1 MDKNHA
7 ILPYVVKPALECQC
21 LTLCQ
26 ICFSRLIEPNPIV
39 TSTLQQVI
47 TSILQEGE
55 RTVLQFPLS
64 QSSTVELYNSI
75 TASSSTTFLLS
86 LLVSCSLSY
95 STIFLHTILHQTQTC
110 SESGLLHHLYHII
123 LLTQILFSSTFHIRK
138 LLMNN
143 SNNILP
149 SYLEHSSLI
158 EDIVLSLATSIHMI
172 SSQKDLA
179 IIINILS
186 DTISIFVS
194 KWKELYLTNDILL
207 NMNLPS
213 FTSVKS
219 PKLLSPY
226 GESTARIIY
235 YQPSFTSYTFFQ
247 ILFHFLLLLAK
258 FNYSR
263 NANAFASAVDF
274 VAIHIFERIF
284 GIAYLQRFSDKWS
297 GEWESLNPVADSL
310 HSSIS
315 TEIGSILDMTYEIV
329 DAIKTSGKTEYF
341 KNVGKTRIVFLMVGS

>member
-1 MDKNHA
+1 
-7 ILPYVVKPALECQC
+7 
-21 LTLCQ
+21 
-26 ICFSRLIEPNPIV
+26 
-39 TSTLQQVI
+39 
-47 TSILQEGE
+47 
-55 RTVLQFPLS
+55 
-64 QSSTVELYNSI
+64 
-75 TASSSTTFLLS
+75 
-86 LLVSCSLSY
+86 
-95 STIFLHTILHQTQTC
+95 
-110 SESGLLHHLYHII
+110 
-123 LLTQILFSSTFHIRK
+123 
-138 LLMNN
+138 MNN
-143 SNNILP
+143 SSNILTR
-149 SYLEHSSLI
+149 YLEHSSLI
-158 EDIVLSLATSIHMI
+158 EDMTLTLASSIKMITSQQDLS
-172 SSQKDLA
+172 

-194 KWKELYLTNDILL
+194 KWKELYLTNDVLV

-226 GESTARIIY
+226 GESSTRIIY

-297 GEWESLNPVADSL
+297 GDWKSLTPAPDSL
-310 HSSIS
+310 HTLIN
-315 TEIGSILDMTYEIV
+315 TEIGSVLDMTYEIV
-329 DAIKTSGKTEYF
+329 DAIKNSGKTEYF
-341 KNVGKTRIVFLMVGS
+341 KNVGKTRIVFLMVFDWESLTL